1 MLKTPLA
8 RTFQRPAKQRRLM
21 LLSTFLVEDKPEIRD
36 TMVESMQEVA
46 PVKFVGYAETES
58 AARQWL
64 KENNN
69 NWELMIVDLFLAEGS
84 GFGVIQDCQT
94 RKPNQKVVVLTSYNY
109 PLIANKCMKLGADM
123 VFDKS
128 SELDLLVAFCK
139 IHADKLGE
147 IGARPALH

>member
-1 MLKTPLA
+1 
-8 RTFQRPAKQRRLM
+8 M

-36 TMVESMQEVA
+36 TMVESLQEVA
-46 PVKFVGYAETES
+46 PIKFVGCADTES

-64 KENNN
+64 KENN

-84 GFGVIQDCQT
+84 GFGVIQDCRT
-94 RKPNQKVVVLTSYNY
+94 RKPNQKVVVLTSYNH
-109 PLIANKCMKLGADM
+109 PLIADKCKELGADM

-139 IHADKLGE
+139 LHADKLGE